1 MSNPTPLPPEQ
12 NAEAWSSVAE
22 TYDLFAE
29 AVTRSFAEDAVR
41 LVYLGQ
47 GSEVIDVAAGTGM
60 FTLIAARRG
69 ANVLATDFSEGM
81 VHRLTHKCAEQRL
94 TTVKTAVM
102 DGQALKVAD
111 SSFDVAA
118 SLFGLMLFPNHDQG
132 LRELLRVLKPGGQA
146 VVTIWAP
153 SPRNEM
159 QQIMGRLIA
168 KAMPELP
175 TAATPSLPTLSV
187 GTQAGSTTPDKPPP
201 WAALGDVD
209 DLRLRLL
216 SIGFAHA
223 HVVSVRHL
231 WTFESPEW
239 LVKFM
244 PSIAPGPAAFFETL
258 TTGQQEALQRAF
270 VEDFRERQGGGP
282 YGVTN
287 EGLIAIG
294 TKAAV

>member
-12 NAEAWSSVAE
+12 NAAAWSSVAE
-22 TYDLFAE
+22 GYDLFAE
-29 AVTRSFAEDAVR
+29 AVTRDFAEDAVR

-60 FTLIAARRG
+60 FTLIAAHRG

-81 VHRLTHKCAEQRL
+81 IHRLAHKCNEQRL

-102 DGQALKVAD
+102 DGQALQVAG

-146 VVTIWAP
+146 VVATWAP

-159 QQIMGRLIA
+159 QQIMGRVIA
-168 KAMPELP
+168 KVLPEL
-175 TAATPSLPTLSV
+175 A
-187 GTQAGSTTPDKPPP
+187 TPDKPPP

-239 LVKFM
+239 LMKLM

-258 TTGQQEALQRAF
+258 TPEQKEAFQRAF

-287 EGLIAIG
+287 EALIAVG